1 MSALHDPR
9 ANALGLG
16 GLQEAARQSFE
27 LLQQALGHHMPPSP
41 APGLLDPLLRGS
53 DLPQGPGSGL
63 PHQPGGGFFGG
74 QGSLAGTPHQP
85 GAPHG
90 DPRMG
95 TPASTRQVEREEVK
109 PTVLEPFRTPQGPL
123 ATVNPFWTTSI
134 QQELGLPMEVQD
146 LEMLRNFVPRSSKRR
161 RRSSL
166 VKSNA

>member
-1 MSALHDPR
+1 MQHASR
-9 ANALGLG
+9 SSCCN
-16 GLQEAARQSFE
+16 R
-27 LLQQALGHHMPPSP
+27 PSP

-53 DLPQGPGSGL
+53 ELPQGPGSGL
-63 PHQPGGGFFGG
+63 PHPPGGGLFAG

-109 PTVLEPFRTPQGPL
+109 PRVLEPFRTPQGPL

-134 QQELGLPMEVQD
+134 QQAAPGEGHVRMAESAGARATNGSPGPGDVEK
-146 LEMLRNFVPRSSKRR
+146 LRTQILKEAEEKFARAHN
-161 RRSSL
+161 
-166 VKSNA
+166 